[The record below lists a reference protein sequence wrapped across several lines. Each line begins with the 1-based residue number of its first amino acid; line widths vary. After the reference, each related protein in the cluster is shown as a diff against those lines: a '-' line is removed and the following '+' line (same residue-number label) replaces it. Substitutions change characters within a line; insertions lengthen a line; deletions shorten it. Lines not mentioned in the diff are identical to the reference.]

1 MDDDWTIDTF
11 FSESDMSDF
20 ECKCEELCQ
29 QCAALIAEAAEAP
42 AAARAIGAEPAKAI
56 PWAQLLPI
64 ILQLL
69 ELLRKK

>member
-11 FSESDMSDF
+11 FSESDMDF
-20 ECKCEELCQ
+20 ECKCEDLCK
-29 QCAALIAEAAEAP
+29 QCEALIAEAAEAP
-42 AAARAIGAEPAKAI
+42 VAARAVGGETKAI
-56 PWAQLLPI
+56 PWAALLPI